1 MPSTTS
7 WATTRLRSRYLLPLF
22 LFFAAV
28 SVESQEASPLIIGAV
43 VSETGAHA
51 GLAAGY
57 RKALLLWRDE
67 VNAAGGLLG
76 RQVELRLL
84 DDASEAIKAGRLY
97 QQLIGDKA
105 DALIGPYGTA
115 ATLVAAA
122 EAETARR
129 VLINGAGWSREV
141 HKRSPRFV
149 FQSAIP
155 YDAYGAGVL
164 EIARDA
170 GHKKLFIL
178 ARDEPAAREMAAGTL
193 AAALK
198 LGFSA
203 SEVGVYGS
211 GADDFALLVARARAE
226 QADAWIAFGEPRDAA
241 EMVKSFKRLKYAPQ
255 LFLARGTASPKFVEA
270 VGQDA
275 EFSLGTLEYD
285 PRFTTPGNASFVKAF
300 TAKWSAPPGAAAAE
314 GYAAASVLA
323 AGLRSAGSAD
333 PNKLRA
339 ALAALTTATVLGD
352 FKVDPATGEQLATRP
367 AVTQILKGRAEIVWP
382 RALETAR
389 PVLPYPQWSE
399 RRLLKQAY

>member
-1 MPSTTS
+1 M
-7 WATTRLRSRYLLPLF
+7 
-22 LFFAAV
+22 
-28 SVESQEASPLIIGAV
+28 

-51 GLAAGY
+51 GLAADY
-57 RKALLLWRDE
+57 RKALLLWQDE

-84 DDASEAIKAGRLY
+84 DDASEAIKAGPLY
-97 QQLIGDKA
+97 QQLIRDKA

-149 FQSAIP
+149 FQSATP
-155 YDAYGAGVL
+155 YNAYGAGVL
-164 EIARDA
+164 EMARAA
-170 GHKKLFIL
+170 GYNKLFIL
-178 ARDEPAAREMAAGTL
+178 TRDEPAAREMAAGAL

-198 LGFSA
+198 LGLSA
-203 SEVGVYGS
+203 GEVAVYG
-211 GADDFALLVARARAE
+211 GGIDDFTPLVAKARGE
-226 QADAWIAFGEPRDAA
+226 EVDAWIAFGEARDSAA
-241 EMVKSFKRLKYAPQ
+241 MVKGFKRLGYAPP
-255 LFLARGTASPKFVEA
+255 LFLARGTASPKFIET

-275 EFSLGTLEYD
+275 EFALGPVEYD
-285 PRFTTPGNASFVKAF
+285 PRFATPGNAKFVKAF
-300 TAKWSAPPGAAAAE
+300 TAKWSSPPGAAAAE

-323 AGLRSAGSAD
+323 AGLRSAGSAE

-352 FKVDPATGEQLATRP
+352 FKVDPATGEQIATRP
-367 AVTQILKGRAEIVWP
+367 AVVQILKGRPEIVWP
-382 RALETAR
+382 SALETAKA
-389 PVLPYPQWSE
+389 VLPYPPWSE
-399 RRLLKQAY
+399 RRLLKPAYLPQNP

>member
-1 MPSTTS
+1 
-7 WATTRLRSRYLLPLF
+7 LRPKYLLWLF
-22 LFFAAV
+22 LLFTAV
-28 SVESQEASPLIIGAV
+28 PVKSQEASPLIVGAA

-51 GLAAGY
+51 ALAADY

-84 DDASEAIKAGRLY
+84 DDASEAIKAGALY
-97 QQLIGDKA
+97 QQLIRDKA

-115 ATLVAAA
+115 ATLLAAA

-141 HKRSPRFV
+141 HKRAPRFV
-149 FQSAIP
+149 FQSATP
-155 YDAYGAGVL
+155 YSAYGAGVL
-164 EIARDA
+164 EIAKDA
-170 GHKKLFIL
+170 GYKKLFIL

-198 LGFSA
+198 LGLSA
-203 SEVGVYGS
+203 SEVGVYGG
-211 GADDFALLVARARAE
+211 GADDFALLVAKARAE
-226 QADAWIAFGEPRDAA
+226 QAEAWIAFGEPRDAA
-241 EMVKSFKRLKYAPQ
+241 EMVKSFKKLGFAPR
-255 LFLARGTASPKFVEA
+255 LFLARGSASPKFVEA

-275 EFSLGTLEYD
+275 EFSLGTVEYD
-285 PRFTTPGNASFVKAF
+285 PRFATPGNEKFVKAF
-300 TAKWSAPPGAAAAE
+300 TAKWAAPPGAAAAE

-323 AGLRSAGSAD
+323 EALRRAGSTD

-339 ALAALTTATVLGD
+339 ALVALTSATVLGD
-352 FKVDPATGEQLATRP
+352 FKVDPATGEQIAARP
-367 AVTQILKGRAEIVWP
+367 AVTQILKGRTEIVWP
-382 RALETAR
+382 RTLETAK
-389 PVLPYPQWSE
+389 PVLPYPEWGD

>member
-1 MPSTTS
+1 LKYFLS
-7 WATTRLRSRYLLPLF
+7 LF
-22 LFFAAV
+22 LIFTAITV
-28 SVESQEASPLIIGAV
+28 KSQETSPLIVGAV

-51 GLAAGY
+51 GLAADY

-84 DDASEAIKAGRLY
+84 DDASEAIKAGPLY
-97 QQLIGDKA
+97 QQLIREKA

-149 FQSAIP
+149 FQSATP
-155 YDAYGAGVL
+155 YNAYGAGVL
-164 EIARDA
+164 EMARDA
-170 GHKKLFIL
+170 GYKKLFIL
-178 ARDEPAAREMAAGTL
+178 TRDEPAAREMAVGTL

-198 LGFSA
+198 LGLSA
-203 SEVGVYGS
+203 SEVGVYGG
-211 GADDFALLVARARAE
+211 GADDFALLVAKARAE
-226 QADAWIAFGEPRDAA
+226 QAEAWVAFGEPRDAA
-241 EMVKSFKRLKYAPQ
+241 EMVKSFKRLGYAPP

-275 EFSLGTLEYD
+275 EFSLGTMEYD
-285 PRFTTPGNASFVKAF
+285 PRFATPGNATFVKAF
-300 TAKWSAPPGAAAAE
+300 TARWSSPPGAAAAE

-333 PNKLRA
+333 PGKLRA
-339 ALAALTTATVLGD
+339 ALAALSTATVLGD
-352 FKVDPATGEQLATRP
+352 FKVDPATGEQIATRP
-367 AVTQILKGRAEIVWP
+367 AVVQILKGRAEIVWP
-382 RALETAR
+382 RALETAK
-389 PVLPYPQWSE
+389 PVLPYPAWSE
-399 RRLLKQAY
+399 RRVLKPAYLPQNP